1 MIARA
6 RNATHFAFR
15 GIAATGFLAS
25 RPADQC
31 PWPNGGN
38 RAIRRDRTTTN
49 DRAPATNRLNAV
61 TRSA

>member
-1 MIARA
+1 M
-6 RNATHFAFR
+6 HFAFR

-25 RPADQC
+25 RPADQR

-38 RAIRRDRTTTN
+38 RAIRRDRTTTDN
-49 DRAPATNRLNAV
+49 RAPAKNRINAF